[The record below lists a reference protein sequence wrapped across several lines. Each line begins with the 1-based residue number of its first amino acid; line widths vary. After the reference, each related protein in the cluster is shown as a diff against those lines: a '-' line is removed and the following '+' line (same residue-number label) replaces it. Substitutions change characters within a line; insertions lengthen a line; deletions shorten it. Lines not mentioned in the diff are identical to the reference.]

1 MGLAEYLQL
10 WDMFSDIALNDN
22 EHGLN
27 HRASFLPG
35 RHIMLFSLVKPLL
48 SFGNGFGN
56 GGHRGNVKP
65 SFGWPSANIAGQLTD
80 YKREGFRNV
89 PL

>member
-1 MGLAEYLQL
+1 
-10 WDMFSDIALNDN
+10 
-22 EHGLN
+22 
-27 HRASFLPG
+27 
-35 RHIMLFSLVKPLL
+35 MLFSLVKPLL